1 MEAVPD
7 PEDEPVSFATC
18 DGVAA
23 RHGMLGTAMQLENLR
38 RIGRADGTPSFHLF
52 SAPSKSTCHA
62 RGRAG
67 GRPRWKRACH
77 RQGAA
82 IRYNGRQAAAVAM
95 SASYIDCIA
104 CERARSSI
112 CTAPA
117 RAHPRPD
124 NRDEEKPI
132 HRLTRPQVST
142 SPQCFPLPQRG
153 TAHTTPGAARRGAL
167 SAVRARPVA

>member
-1 MEAVPD
+1 MPVA
-7 PEDEPVSFATC
+7 EPVA
-18 DGVAA
+18 GRGGKEHA
-23 RHGMLGTAMQLENLR
+23 
-38 RIGRADGTPSFHLF
+38 IGRE
-52 SAPSKSTCHA
+52 
-62 RGRAG
+62 
-67 GRPRWKRACH
+67 
-77 RQGAA
+77 Q
-82 IRYNGRQAAAVAM
+82 RYDTTDDKQLL
-95 SASYIDCIA
+95 S
-104 CERARSSI
+104 ARSSI

-153 TAHTTPGAARRGAL
+153 TAHTAPGAARRGAL